1 MPPRN
6 IVLIR
11 HGEKGDHQVRLSRKG
26 QIRAQYLTTYFHD
39 HPAGVGY
46 PDVIFAQRQQHR
58 HSSDRCRETVQ
69 PLADHLG
76 LAIDTSFSRH
86 DVEAIGALLRSHY
99 HRDKTVLVCLEHLA
113 LVSLAKL
120 LGYDVESWSTNPM
133 KHHAD
138 EYDVTWVISPAD
150 KSLQSFRQFAI
161 IKHHIRYM
169 FSPDILIVSINKT
182 KCVR

>member
-1 MPPRN
+1 MPPRK

-26 QIRAQYLTTYFHD
+26 QTRAQYLTTYFCD

-46 PDVIFAQRQQHR
+46 PDVIIAQRQQHR

-76 LAIDTSFSRH
+76 LAIDASFSRH

-120 LGYDVESWSTNPM
+120 LGYDVGSWSTNPM

-138 EYDVTWVISPAD
+138 EYDVTWIVSSAD
-150 KSLQSFRQFAI
+150 KSLQTFRQFDI
-161 IKHHIRYM
+161 IRDQIQYM
-169 FSPDILIVSINKT
+169 ECPDVPIIQINRKL
-182 KCVR
+182 C